1 MQRAAPVLAL
11 LALLLAACSPFDEDA
26 PRTLVATLSVGEP
39 AGLPDGTVAV
49 VELRALSGEGSAA
62 ADANVTLEGASLPLE
77 ISLQVDPASLDPQ
90 TRYGVRAA
98 LIIEDELRWLSAHQP
113 VNVRRAR
120 IDAGELRLEPFDPGL
135 LSGGGAGQPVEM
147 EAEEAFFLCGDG
159 LITLERDNV
168 GALLRIE
175 ESEYALG
182 PARTSDEAGLV
193 VHESEDGNV
202 RFEDAGATARYI
214 INGEAGPD
222 CVRLM

>member
-11 LALLLAACSPFDEDA
+11 LALLLAAYSPFDADA

-49 VELRALSGEGSAA
+49 VELRAMTGDGPAA
-62 ADANVTLEGASLPLE
+62 ADANVVLDDAALPLE
-77 ISLQVDPASLDPQ
+77 VSFQVDPASLDAQ

-98 LIIEDELRWLSAHQP
+98 LIIEGELRWLSALQP
-113 VNVRRAR
+113 INVRHAR

-135 LSGGGAGQPVEM
+135 LSGAGAGQPVEM

-159 LITLERDNV
+159 LITLERDGE
-168 GALLRIE
+168 GALLRVE
-175 ESEYALG
+175 DGEYALG
-182 PARTSDEAGLV
+182 PALTADTPGIILHS
-193 VHESEDGNV
+193 SEDGTV
-202 RFEDAGATARYI
+202 RFEDGGATARYI